1 MNAPAEITITRS
13 QQIADYVAG
22 ALTREF
28 PPEVLSAAKLA
39 LIDTI
44 GCAVGAWD
52 DECVRPVRR
61 MVEGWRASGKAQIFM
76 GGSTTPAFAALAN
89 GTMAHAMDYD
99 DAHQMGAGHISCPC
113 ATAALAVAGEL
124 GSSGKDTLAAF
135 ITAFEVMARIGGGG
149 PQGVGRNLHRRGLHP
164 TSVFGRIGA
173 AVAAGVLMRLTPQQI
188 EYAVG
193 AAATTAGGMVGSF
206 GTHAK
211 PFHGGKAAM
220 DGILAAEL
228 AKEGFQS
235 STKLLELQ
243 KGLYDVFI
251 QVQDRKVDIPEMDFS
266 YWEIKRNGF
275 KPYASCRAT
284 HASIQSSRKLTAQVA
299 GRKINKVHVKVH
311 PNVAIVANNP
321 APQTPLA
328 HKFSVRYCV
337 AMGLTGYRLVASDF
351 NEKLLQD
358 KALKAIADV
367 TEVEVV
373 PDQPQYEAHLT
384 VQVEGEAQPLHADT
398 MIVLG
403 HADNPMSEDEVWGK
417 FDGLV
422 TPVIGAD
429 KTRTMYDLLKQFEAP
444 GSLGKI
450 IRLVAKG

>member
-1 MNAPAEITITRS
+1 MNAPAELTITRS
-13 QQIADYVAG
+13 QQIAAYVAG
-22 ALTREF
+22 ALTRDY
-28 PPEVLSAAKLA
+28 PAEVLTAAKLA

-61 MVEGWRASGKAQIFM
+61 VVEGWRVPGKAQVFV
-76 GGSTTPAFAALAN
+76 GGSTAPAFAALAN
-89 GTMAHAMDYD
+89 GAMAHAMDYD

-135 ITAFEVMARIGGGG
+135 ITAFEVMARVGGGG

-173 AVAAGVLMRLTPQQI
+173 AVAAAVLMRLTPQQI
-188 EYAVG
+188 EYAIG
-193 AAATTAGGMVGSF
+193 AATTTAGGMVGSF

-235 STKLLELQ
+235 SNKLLELE
-243 KGLYDVFI
+243 KGIYDVFI
-251 QVQDRKVDIPEMDFS
+251 QTRDRPVDIPPMDFS

-275 KPYASCRAT
+275 KPYAACRAT
-284 HASIQSSRKLTAQVA
+284 HASIQSSRKLASQVA
-299 GRKINKVHVKVH
+299 GRKINKVHIKVH

-358 KALKAIADV
+358 KKLKEIAAV
-367 TEVEVV
+367 SEVEVV
-373 PDQPQYEAHLT
+373 ADQPQYEAHLT
-384 VQVEGEAQPLHADT
+384 VHVEGEKKPLHADT
-398 MIVLG
+398 LLVLG

-422 TPVIGAD
+422 APVLGSDNAR
-429 KTRTMYDLLKQFEAP
+429 KLYDLLKQFEAP
-444 GSLGKI
+444 GNLERFTGM
-450 IRLVAKG
+450 VARG